1 MKAILPL
8 LFICVVLS
16 NESKAQCQ
24 TVNGDFESWT
34 DYTDTFEY
42 ELGLQLK
49 YPVIFPTEWYS
60 IVRLLDLAL
69 SNFFGEYL
77 DRDTLD
83 IPVFDGVLQY
93 MPGANGTGSAARL
106 SGDSLLLAADLIQL
120 KPCGGRPE
128 KLNGYFKYEGTGF
141 DTLVIGAILHN
152 DGLLDTSASIGYAS
166 FTIVGSPDDISR
178 DAADFSAFSADFIYN
193 SDEIPDS
200 VTILILTIKDE
211 QNPSD
216 TSYFVVDEI
225 EFEGGAV
232 PTRDYYQEAPFAL
245 LPNPASDQIRLNLEV
260 SGDVMVQIFDA
271 LGQVVTNTI
280 LSVHNTLSVQHLP
293 AGTYLGRIQAGK
305 EIFWQKIVVSH

>member
-42 ELGLQLK
+42 ELGLTLK
-49 YPVIFPTEWYS
+49 YPVIFPTEWS
-60 IVRLLDLAL
+60 SVDRLLELAL

-77 DRDTLD
+77 DQDTLD
-83 IPVFDGVLQY
+83 IPVFDAVMQY
-93 MPGANGTGSAARL
+93 MPGANGTASAARL
-106 SGDSLLLAADLIQL
+106 SGDSLLLLADLRQL
-120 KPCGGRPE
+120 KPCAGRPE
-128 KLNGYFKYEGTGF
+128 KLTGHFKYEGTGF
-141 DTLVIGAILHN
+141 DTLLIEAILHN

-166 FTIVGSPDDISR
+166 FTIIGTPDDISR
-178 DAADFSAFSADFIYN
+178 DAADYTAFSADFIYN

-200 VTILILTIKDE
+200 MTIIILSTKDE
-211 QNPSD
+211 QNPTD

-225 EFEGGAV
+225 ELEGGVV
-232 PTRDYYQEAPFAL
+232 PTRNYYHEAPFAL

-280 LSVHNTLSVQHLP
+280 MSAQNTLSIQHLP
-293 AGTYLGRIQAGK
+293 AGAYLSRIQADK
-305 EIFWQKIVVSH
+305 QIFWQKILVSH